1 MISIISG
8 LESLA
13 SQRRRNNWLTVEMKN
28 GAPAN
33 YWSNRNAPHPGVS
46 GGGGDGER
54 SHGLK
59 LNYITILYDARM
71 TAY

>member
-33 YWSNRNAPHPGVS
+33 YWANREAPHRGVS
-46 GGGGDGER
+46 GGGGVSDQPPETGPGQMLV
-54 SHGLK
+54 HGRL
-59 LNYITILYDARM
+59 LG
-71 TAY
+71 